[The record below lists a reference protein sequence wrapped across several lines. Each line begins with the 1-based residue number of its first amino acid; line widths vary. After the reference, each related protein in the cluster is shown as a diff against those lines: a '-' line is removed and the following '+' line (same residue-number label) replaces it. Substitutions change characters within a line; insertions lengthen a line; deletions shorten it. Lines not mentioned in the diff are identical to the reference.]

1 METVKPIKRSIYLA
15 PLSREHHEGLLLCW
29 KITEGLRT
37 GMASH
42 RIKAYIV
49 FCFDSLLKNHFD
61 EEEQFLFPLLP
72 GGDKHVEEALAHHA
86 QLRLLADG
94 FRSTTDAS
102 ALSLQYFADV
112 LHRHIRLEERILFN
126 MIEQTVDRQALTD
139 ATNQMKQH
147 RCNAEWHDQFWL
159 KQTN

>member
-1 METVKPIKRSIYLA
+1 MHLA

-29 KITEGLRT
+29 KITEGLRK
-37 GMASH
+37 GIAGN

-49 FCFDSLLKNHFD
+49 FCFDGVLKDHFY

-72 GGDKHVEEALAHHA
+72 RDDRNVEEALAHHA
-86 QLRLLADG
+86 QLWLLADS
-94 FRSTTDAS
+94 FRATTDAS

-126 MIEQTVDRQALTD
+126 MIEQTVDGQALKEATD
-139 ATNQMKQH
+139 KITKH
-147 RCNAEWHDQFWL
+147 RLNAEWHDQFWL
-159 KQTN
+159 KQAN